1 MHFCS
6 RTQLQMI
13 STNFPIKN
21 QHELKEWQIVIIRK
35 TDLLTIIG
43 TFNVLLGLVLFNLI
57 GFSSLNL
64 HFYVVFGLAFLTFL
78 ANRAGKIVLAT
89 YLFFA
94 IGSYLLSMLAVL
106 AGMDTNAL
114 MYFFPI
120 TMSIVLLFGRKET
133 FCHMVVW
140 LLIYFIN
147 IVLLLL
153 FADNFKP
160 VEMSEST
167 HQFMTNFNV
176 IFAFLCGLVLISI
189 IMRNA
194 ISMETNVRKTA
205 EEKELLLAELFHRVK
220 NNLNLV
226 TSLINIRKNKS
237 NSQEVID
244 ALEDCRSRVF
254 SIALVHQKM
263 YSGKQ
268 IGNLNLNDFL
278 KELIYSIEHIFED
291 EADVK
296 IVMED
301 EIQLP
306 VSKAVPTGLILNE
319 VLTNVYKHARTE
331 GKRLE
336 IEVKA
341 LKKENILEFIV
352 EDNGPGIGIPDQQS
366 EHLGLE
372 LIHSLSEQLEGR
384 FSLQN
389 KEIGTRATFTF
400 AHY

>member
-1 MHFCS
+1 
-6 RTQLQMI
+6 
-13 STNFPIKN
+13 
-21 QHELKEWQIVIIRK
+21 
-35 TDLLTIIG
+35 
-43 TFNVLLGLVLFNLI
+43 
-57 GFSSLNL
+57 
-64 HFYVVFGLAFLTFL
+64 
-78 ANRAGKIVLAT
+78 
-89 YLFFA
+89 
-94 IGSYLLSMLAVL
+94 
-106 AGMDTNAL
+106 
-114 MYFFPI
+114 
-120 TMSIVLLFGRKET
+120 
-133 FCHMVVW
+133 
-140 LLIYFIN
+140 
-147 IVLLLL
+147 
-153 FADNFKP
+153 
-160 VEMSEST
+160 
-167 HQFMTNFNV
+167 MTNFNV
-176 IFAFLCGLVLISI
+176 IFAFFCGLVLIGI